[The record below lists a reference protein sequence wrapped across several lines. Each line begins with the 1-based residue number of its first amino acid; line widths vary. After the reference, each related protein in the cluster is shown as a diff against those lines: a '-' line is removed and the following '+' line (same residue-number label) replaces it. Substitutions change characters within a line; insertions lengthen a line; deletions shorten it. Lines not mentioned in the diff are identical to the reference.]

1 MRVFHYLLLMGCLT
15 GCEMISPAFDTSSKT
30 LSVSAG
36 QAELQSSTI
45 CCESLTT
52 LPFVDITKDM
62 NQDFVFDHTAPAY
75 QFSSGKS
82 FVRAF
87 RLPLNSDAMA
97 IEVSSS
103 IKENVFVPTVDFYN
117 PSMQLVKRLQPSDFV
132 YKPARMIQGDTLEAR
147 FIVTNLTAADA
158 KKIAFMLIYTTDEA
172 QQGETKVIHPAKQ
185 FAKASGTV
193 PPNIADPLIPHAAT
207 GTVTVQV
214 TMNNSGENI
223 FSALQGPLFGESDTV
238 ATPASNTQGEQL
250 IMASPLSNTKPMA
263 SAVNS
268 ANQVGSVVT
277 MSAAT
282 TSAQAGVA
290 TGVSMLAETEHLYN
304 QLIEKAVSAGDIEKA
319 MQLATEA
326 ERAGSK
332 SAKNTLVN
340 AIKRT
345 QK

>member
-1 MRVFHYLLLMGCLT
+1 
-15 GCEMISPAFDTSSKT
+15 
-30 LSVSAG
+30 
-36 QAELQSSTI
+36 
-45 CCESLTT
+45 
-52 LPFVDITKDM
+52 M

-214 TMNNSGENI
+214 TMNISATSKDEAKMLL
-223 FSALQGPLFGESDTV
+223 SALGFPF
-238 ATPASNTQGEQL
+238 
-250 IMASPLSNTKPMA
+250 
-263 SAVNS
+263 
-268 ANQVGSVVT
+268 
-277 MSAAT
+277 
-282 TSAQAGVA
+282 
-290 TGVSMLAETEHLYN
+290 
-304 QLIEKAVSAGDIEKA
+304 EK
-319 MQLATEA
+319 T
-326 ERAGSK
+326 
-332 SAKNTLVN
+332 N
-340 AIKRT
+340 
-345 QK
+345 